1 MRNKIL
7 ERLNKIKA
15 QANARTL
22 GADSMPWWYAIMIH
36 GGEEFNEFWADVV
49 KNIAGKPSTEIFVT
63 ADVFE
68 AMIYGD
74 TSAVPNQFNW
84 DSIPLYTI
92 ITCLPFAEKAIM
104 TPRGIAP
111 IGEEYYLL

>member
-15 QANARTL
+15 QANVRTL
-22 GADSMPWWYAIMIH
+22 GADSMPWWYIME
-36 GGEEFNEFWADVV
+36 GEEFNEFWADVV
-49 KNIAGKPSTEIFVT
+49 KNIAGKASTEMFVS

-74 TSAVPNQFNW
+74 TYGDTSAVQFTW

-92 ITCLPFAEKAIM
+92 ITCLPFGEKAIM

-111 IGEEYYLL
+111 IGEEYYKV